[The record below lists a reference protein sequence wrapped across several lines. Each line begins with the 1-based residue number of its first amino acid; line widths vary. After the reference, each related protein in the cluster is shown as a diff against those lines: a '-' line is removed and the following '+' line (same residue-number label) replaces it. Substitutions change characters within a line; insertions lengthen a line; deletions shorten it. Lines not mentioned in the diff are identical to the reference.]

1 MASISSASYG
11 LNRVPRSESRMDS
24 WTVSRFAVRPEHRHE
39 TTAMVALRRGR
50 VGEHTGGSPAS
61 SLHVNAHAHADS
73 HRQASPSSGPTK
85 GRLVHL
91 RHQMYESF
99 IDRSCAYRQTSC
111 SLRPV
116 LTSKV
121 RAIAHD
127 HAADNG
133 FKSRSIIM
141 RIQPGYRKRRILL
154 CWGGQSR

>member
-1 MASISSASYG
+1 
-11 LNRVPRSESRMDS
+11 MDA
-24 WTVSRFAVRPEHRHE
+24 WTMSRFAVRPERRHE

-61 SLHVNAHAHADS
+61 SLHVNTHSRAHAHADS

-91 RHQMYESF
+91 RHQMHESF

-127 HAADNG
+127 HAALTQRIMDSNPEA
-133 FKSRSIIM
+133 IIM

-154 CWGGQSR
+154 CGGGESG